1 MRELGSSHLHHRS
14 PLHLL
19 RQLPATTREPPG
31 HQRQVLHPAA
41 AKSPSNFAP
50 KGAVARGLYPQHG
63 EGPAQQRQALGG
75 DVGGRKS
82 LPHIPEDR
90 LHGSCCRGN
99 AASKASLRR
108 SHVQLLGDF
117 NPSWDRPFLTD
128 GKKRSA
134 KVLTSSHLTEFEP
147 NDWVIYLSFVLIF
160 HTLNPFW
167 GRYVAILWNGVSP
180 RVHVHM
186 ACI

>member
-90 LHGSCCRGN
+90 LHEAAVVAMQPPRLHLEDPMCSCLVISTHHGI
-99 AASKASLRR
+99 
-108 SHVQLLGDF
+108 V
-117 NPSWDRPFLTD
+117 PF
-128 GKKRSA
+128 
-134 KVLTSSHLTEFEP
+134 
-147 NDWVIYLSFVLIF
+147 
-160 HTLNPFW
+160 
-167 GRYVAILWNGVSP
+167 
-180 RVHVHM
+180 
-186 ACI
+186 